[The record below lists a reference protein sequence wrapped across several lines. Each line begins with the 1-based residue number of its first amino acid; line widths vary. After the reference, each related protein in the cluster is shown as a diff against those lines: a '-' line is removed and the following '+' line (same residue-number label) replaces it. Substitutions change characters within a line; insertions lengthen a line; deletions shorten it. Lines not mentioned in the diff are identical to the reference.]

1 MTGRDKALLLETT
14 EYDLYM
20 LKMQKIYC
28 MRYFGNIYLLNRA
41 ALRIQHWFFS
51 KKQAKL
57 KVSAPKTYAKERTPP
72 KEITYPKD
80 RNKTRR
86 ERNAEHFKR
95 KCARNIHFRCP
106 NCPKSDSKE

>member
-1 MTGRDKALLLETT
+1 VTGRDKALLLETT

-20 LKMQKIYC
+20 LKMQKKYC